1 MRGARVARQ
10 RRVYFDRLWCRLQ
23 TDMDHYWVGDTMSL
37 KRRAAIVGIGE
48 LKPVRQT
55 EGKTTLGMLAEAA
68 RLAIEDAG
76 LSKEHVDGLLSVP
89 MPAEVP
95 MIVPATVGEYLQ
107 LRARFADVVDLGGA
121 TAAGMVWRAAAAI
134 DAGMCETVL
143 CLTGNPREARPPGAA
158 PGRPRVIDRGPGAE
172 FEAPYGAIGA
182 NFGYALIARRHMYE
196 FGTTPEQLAKVA
208 VDQRTNACANPAA
221 IFYGEPIT
229 IKDVLSSPMIVEP
242 LHMLEIVM
250 PCAGA
255 AAIVVTSAE
264 QARRCRHRPAY
275 LLGSGEY
282 CTHRVIT
289 YAPSMTESAIRV
301 SAAAAFEMAGVSP
314 ADVDLVSIYDCYT
327 ITVIMTLE
335 DAGFCKKGR
344 GGPFVEENDLT
355 YKGNL
360 PLNTH
365 GGQLS
370 FGQAGLAGGMSH
382 ITEAVRQL
390 QGRAGKRQLPSCEVA
405 FVNGNGGIMSEQASL
420 VLGT

>member
-1 MRGARVARQ
+1 
-10 RRVYFDRLWCRLQ
+10 
-23 TDMDHYWVGDTMSL
+23 MSL
-37 KRRAAIVGIGE
+37 KRKAAIVGIGE

-76 LSKEHVDGLLSVP
+76 LSKEDIDGLLSVP
-89 MPAEVP
+89 MPTEVP
-95 MIVPATVGEYLQ
+95 MIVPATVVEYLQ
-107 LRARFADVVDLGGA
+107 LHTRFADVVDLGGA

-143 CLTGNPREARPPGAA
+143 CLTGNPREPRPPG
-158 PGRPRVIDRGPGAE
+158 PGRPRVIDRSPLAE

-182 NFGYALIARRHMYE
+182 NFGYALIAQRHMHE

-208 VDQRTNACANPAA
+208 VDQRTNACANPDA

-229 IKDVLSSPMIVEP
+229 IEDVLSSPMIVEP

-255 AAIVVTSAE
+255 AAVIVTSAE
-264 QARRCRHRPAY
+264 RARRCPHPPTY

-282 CTHRVIT
+282 CTHRLIT
-289 YAPSMTESAIRV
+289 YAPNMTESAIRV
-301 SAAAAFEMAGVSP
+301 SAGSAFDMAGVSP
-314 ADVDLVSIYDCYT
+314 RDVDLVSIYDCYT

-335 DAGFCKKGR
+335 DAGFCEKGR

-355 YKGNL
+355 YRGNL

-390 QGRAGKRQLPSCEVA
+390 QGRAGERQLPSCELA

-420 VLGT
+420 LLGT